1 MANLGPNNT
10 GMNKTRALQRT
21 LYLAAK
27 RSPTRRFHALFDRV
41 WREDVLRRAWV
52 EVHANQGAPGVDG
65 VTIGDIKAAGVG
77 EFLDGLAA
85 RLRDGTYRP
94 GPVRRVWIPKPG
106 KPEMRPLGIANVVD
120 RVVQQALKIVLE
132 PIWEADFLPCSFGF
146 RPKRSAHQALQ
157 AMREAIR
164 AGRTWVVDADIDSFF
179 DRLDH
184 DLILECLRERVSDRR
199 VLKLIRVFLS
209 AGVLDGV
216 VLSTPV
222 EGAPQGG
229 PLSPL
234 LANVVLHRLD
244 RQWRERFRRLGVLI
258 RYADDEVIC
267 CPTEDR
273 ARAAL
278 VALQEILG
286 ELGLQVSTAKTRI
299 VGLASGE
306 EGCDFLGFHH
316 RMMSSRRHPAHRYPA
331 CWPSK
336 KAMGRACSRI
346 RELTGRNRCHTPTH
360 LVVADVNYFLRGWQ
374 GYFRFGNSSRWFAKL
389 DRYVIE
395 RMALLISKRHGRR
408 GRGHGMKH
416 VIMSGNRL
424 GLVKLSGT
432 VQYGRIAHAV
442 R

>member
-184 DLILECLRERVSDRR
+184 DLILE
-199 VLKLIRVFLS
+199 
-209 AGVLDGV
+209 
-216 VLSTPV
+216 
-222 EGAPQGG
+222 
-229 PLSPL
+229 
-234 LANVVLHRLD
+234 
-244 RQWRERFRRLGVLI
+244 
-258 RYADDEVIC
+258 
-267 CPTEDR
+267 
-273 ARAAL
+273 
-278 VALQEILG
+278 
-286 ELGLQVSTAKTRI
+286 
-299 VGLASGE
+299 
-306 EGCDFLGFHH
+306 
-316 RMMSSRRHPAHRYPA
+316 
-331 CWPSK
+331 
-336 KAMGRACSRI
+336 
-346 RELTGRNRCHTPTH
+346 
-360 LVVADVNYFLRGWQ
+360 
-374 GYFRFGNSSRWFAKL
+374 
-389 DRYVIE
+389 
-395 RMALLISKRHGRR
+395 
-408 GRGHGMKH
+408 
-416 VIMSGNRL
+416 
-424 GLVKLSGT
+424 
-432 VQYGRIAHAV
+432 
-442 R
+442 

>member
-1 MANLGPNNT
+1 MAGRPNNT
-10 GMNKTRALQRT
+10 GMNKTRALQHK

-65 VTIGDIKAAGVG
+65 VTIDDIKAAGVG
-77 EFLDGLAA
+77 EFLAGLAA
-85 RLRDGTYRP
+85 RLREGTYRP

-216 VLSTPV
+216 VLSSPV

-244 RQWRERFRRLGVLI
+244 RRWQERFRRLGVLI

-278 VALQEILG
+278 VALREILG
-286 ELGLQVSTAKTRI
+286 GLGCGCQPRKRGSLVWQVGRMGSTFWGSIIEWCPR
-299 VGLASGE
+299 VGILRTAI
-306 EGCDFLGFHH
+306 
-316 RMMSSRRHPAHRYPA
+316 RRV
-331 CWPSK
+331 
-336 KAMGRACSRI
+336 GR
-346 RELTGRNRCHTPTH
+346 
-360 LVVADVNYFLRGWQ
+360 V
-374 GYFRFGNSSRWFAKL
+374 
-389 DRYVIE
+389 
-395 RMALLISKRHGRR
+395 SKR
-408 GRGHGMKH
+408 
-416 VIMSGNRL
+416 
-424 GLVKLSGT
+424 
-432 VQYGRIAHAV
+432 
-442 R
+442 